1 MESFNFPQFRK
12 LVNEKSFY
20 KIVDERHFYER
31 QCIGKQVFSLE
42 ITAEKYPEIIRIQ
55 DMLASADGFV
65 ASTEAEYNSIG
76 KEFES
81 AD

>member
-12 LVNEKSFY
+12 LVNEKSYY
-20 KIVDERHFYER
+20 KMVDARHFQEK
-31 QCIGKQVFSLE
+31 QCIGKQVFVLE
-42 ITAEKYPEIIRIQ
+42 IHAEQYPEIIRIQ
-55 DMLASADGFV
+55 DMLACADGFV
-65 ASTEAEYNSIG
+65 ASTEAEYDSIG